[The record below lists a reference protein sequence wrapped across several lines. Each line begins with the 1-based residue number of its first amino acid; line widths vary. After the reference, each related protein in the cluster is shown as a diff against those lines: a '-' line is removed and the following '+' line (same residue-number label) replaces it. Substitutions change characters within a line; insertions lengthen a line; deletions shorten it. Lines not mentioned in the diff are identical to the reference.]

1 MKLKRHYLQLVTSV
15 TLASAVACSSPVGSG
30 QNPDAASLGPDA
42 ASLGPDAASSLLDAA
57 FSLPDASNRQNP
69 MGVDPNL
76 QDDGS
81 SFTLLHDGRTKE
93 EFVEDNWVELQRMV
107 IRVNSTLDSIYSSTR
122 LLTTADVVL
131 ALYAEMA
138 IHGDGTVDIF
148 ATHSEGERGLV
159 PLPSN
164 ISYWIGN
171 SAPPWDSLHSI
182 EDNIFSFAYY
192 LGQIK
197 NKEVGES
204 AGRTLYGDLFLFPG
218 VADQF
223 LPEARVAAGVL
234 HGYFYSGAYIDG
246 ATIPFDA
253 ILQGLSNGDS
263 LPSILQ
269 GTGYKNATPE
279 RIYIL
284 EGRQRNLDAA
294 SLLWTRLLFP

>member
-1 MKLKRHYLQLVTSV
+1 MSITRHYLQFVTSV
-15 TLASAVACSSPVGSG
+15 ALSSAVACSSTVGSG
-30 QNPDAASLGPDA
+30 QNS
-42 ASLGPDAASSLLDAA
+42 DAASSRIDAA
-57 FSLPDASNRQNP
+57 SSRIDAGMSQPDGSNSQNP

-81 SFTLLHDGRTKE
+81 PFVLQHSNRTKE

-107 IRVNSTLDSIYSSTR
+107 IRVNSALDSIYSNTR
-122 LLTTADVVL
+122 FLTTADLVL

-197 NKEVGES
+197 NKEVGKS
-204 AGRTLYGDLFLFPG
+204 GGRTLYGDLFLFPG
-218 VADQF
+218 VANQF
-223 LPEARVAAGVL
+223 LPGARVVAGVL
-234 HGYFYSGAYIDG
+234 HGYFYSGAYLSG
-246 ATIPFDA
+246 TTIPFDA

-269 GTGYKNATPE
+269 GTGYKNATPG

-284 EGRQRNLDAA
+284 EGRQRNLDEA
-294 SLLWTRLLFP
+294 SLLWTRLLSP